1 MNYTIKD
8 QKVVFND
15 HYKMVKAKITY
26 DTFNGNQ
33 IKTDRLAFERGD
45 SVAILLF
52 EKETQ
57 SILFTKQFRYPT
69 CKNNDG
75 WLLEIPAGSLEENE
89 NPENC
94 VIREV
99 MEELGYKIPAPK
111 QLLTFYTSPGASTER
126 VFLFFAEVS
135 EKDKIAKGGGNE
147 GENEDIQ
154 LVKIPV
160 SEINGKI
167 SALKDAKSILAL
179 QWFLLRNSQR
189 SEERR

>member
-1 MNYTIKD
+1 MNYSIKD

-111 QLLTFYTSPGASTER
+111 QLITFYTSPGASTER

-160 SEINGKI
+160 SEIKEKI
-167 SALKDAKSILAL
+167 DELKDAKSILAL
-179 QWFLLRNSQR
+179 QWFLLRNSQ
-189 SEERR
+189 